1 MVGGGN
7 LNLNEVQEPVSM
19 LTACCASHTSVASI
33 SRTCQ
38 SASRRLI
45 GQTAIPSS
53 SVGPRIVQCA
63 CVRATENL
71 ELALVCVCV

>member
-33 SRTCQ
+33 FRTCQ
-38 SASRRLI
+38 SASRRFI
-45 GQTAIPSS
+45 GRAAIPSS
-53 SVGPRIVQCA
+53 SVGPRMAQCA
-63 CVRATENL
+63 FVRAGENL
-71 ELALVCVCV
+71 ELAL